1 MVYWVVG
8 VPTEGNA
15 SQTENKLVRGVQG
28 LVHSNSPRKFQ
39 VPELK
44 IGTMD
49 TLMAMSEDLAK
60 YDLQVEVIVKKLF
73 RSFYEL
79 QKTKP
84 DDETKREPGVRAAP
98 TPTASAPLE
107 LLVDQKDTPN
117 QYLDSFTWNDRRFP
131 PHAALRDLS
140 DMMMKDTLKADD
152 ELKQYLSSYNEVRLV
167 LEGMDRKEGGSLL
180 VKPLTM
186 VDPKYLIDTEHMTTV
201 LLVVPKKEERFF
213 LGKYETME
221 IVYAKKEEER
231 EAKMKK
237 DKEETAARN
246 VEKKGPEAEAEVVD
260 KEKEASLDK
269 QALADRAEAAAAAAA
284 AERERLDHEA
294 RMARLPKCNNVVP
307 QSAKKLAEDDEFVL
321 YSIVVLKKGLE
332 LLKNV
337 CRQER
342 YTIRAHQFDP
352 SEEARAKET
361 RKRLTVERK
370 KKYVNAV
377 ATTKSSFSD
386 TFMIWIH
393 IKAMRVFVEVVLR
406 FGLPVNFQSFL
417 IRPKKGTDKKLRDSL
432 GAMYKHLAKAESNA
446 KKGEDD
452 EATLSQFGQ
461 FFPYVYFEVDL
472 SFEDEAVAIH
482 M

>member
-15 SQTENKLVRGVQG
+15 SQTANKLVRGVQG
-28 LVHSNSPRKFQ
+28 LVHNNSPRVFQ

-49 TLMAMSEDLAK
+49 TLMAMSDDLAK
-60 YDLQVEVIVKKLF
+60 YDLQVEQIVKKLF
-73 RSFYEL
+73 RSFYDL

-84 DDETKREPGVRAAP
+84 DDESKREPGVRA
-98 TPTASAPLE
+98 PTASAPLE

-117 QYLDSFTWNDRRFP
+117 QYLDTFTWNDRRFP

-180 VKPLTM
+180 VKPLTTI
-186 VDPKYLIDTEHMTTV
+186 VDPKYLIDTEHLTTL
-201 LLVVPKKEERFF
+201 LLVIPKKEDKIF
-213 LGKYETME
+213 LAKYETME
-221 IVYAKKEEER
+221 IAYAKKEEER

-237 DKEETAARN
+237 DKEDSAARAAEN
-246 VEKKGPEAEAEVVD
+246 KKPEAETDTDKGEKAE
-260 KEKEASLDK
+260 ATLDK
-269 QALADRAEAAAAAAA
+269 QALAERAEAAAAAAA
-284 AERERLDHEA
+284 VEKERLDHEE

-307 QSAKKLAEDDEFVL
+307 QSARKMGEDDEFML
-321 YSIVVLKKGLE
+321 YSIVVFKKGLE

-352 SEEARAKET
+352 GEEARSKET
-361 RKRLTVERK
+361 RKKLTAERK

-417 IRPKKGTDKKLRDSL
+417 IRPKKGTDKRLRESL

-472 SFEDEAVAIH
+472 SFEDEAAVAMH

>member
-39 VPELK
+39 VPDLK
-44 IGTMD
+44 VGTMD
-49 TLMAMSEDLAK
+49 TLMAMSDDLAK
-60 YDLQVEVIVKKLF
+60 YDVQVEQIVKKLF
-73 RSFYEL
+73 RAFYDL
-79 QKTKP
+79 QKSKP
-84 DDETKREPGVRAAP
+84 DDENKGGARPEAAAP
-98 TPTASAPLE
+98 IE

-117 QYLDSFTWNDRRFP
+117 QYVDSFVWNDRRFP
-131 PHAALRDLS
+131 PHATLRDLS
-140 DMMMKDTLKADD
+140 DMMMKDSLKADD

-180 VKPLTM
+180 VKPLTAL
-186 VDPKYLIDTEHMTTV
+186 VDPKYLIDTEHLTSL
-201 LLVVPKKEERFF
+201 LLVIPKKEVQVF

-221 IVYAKKEEER
+221 IAYAKKEEER
-231 EAKMKK
+231 EAKVKK
-237 DKEETAARN
+237 DKADAAKNETKKEEVPAETAA
-246 VEKKGPEAEAEVVD
+246 PEVIM
-260 KEKEASLDK
+260 DK
-269 QALADRAEAAAAAAA
+269 QAAAEKAEAAAAAAA
-284 AERERLDHEA
+284 AEQERLDHEA

-307 QSAKKLAEDDEFVL
+307 QSAKKLSEDDEFVL
-321 YSIVVLKKGLE
+321 YSIVVFKKGLD

-342 YTIRAHQFDP
+342 YTIRAYQFDP
-352 SEEARAKET
+352 GEEARAKET
-361 RKRLTVERK
+361 RKKLTGERK

-386 TFMIWIH
+386 TFMIWVH

-417 IRPKKGTDKKLRDSL
+417 IRPKKGMDKKLRESL
-432 GAMYKHLAKAESNA
+432 GGMYSHLAKSEA
-446 KKGEDD
+446 KGGKKEED
-452 EATLSQFGQ
+452 EATLQQFGQ
-461 FFPYVYFEVDL
+461 FFPYVYFEIDL
-472 SFEDEAVAIH
+472 SFEDEAGTVAIH
-482 M
+482 T